1 MSKSARILFFF
12 NKLARKKHI
21 NPSEE
26 TSLARVLTTC
36 DLIGL
41 GIGSTLGAGIYVVAG
56 QVARQTAG
64 PSVVLSFLIAAVAS
78 VFAGICY
85 AEFAARVPKAGSAY
99 VYSYV
104 TVGELIAFVIGWNL
118 ILEYVIGTASVARAW
133 SSYFDSLVDNKIQD
147 FFKENMPMHVS
158 GLSEYPDFF
167 AFSITLVLTV
177 LLAVGVK
184 ESTMFNNIFTVV
196 NLLVVTYVVVCGLFK
211 VDGDNW
217 SKSES
222 EVPSDA
228 GTGGF
233 MPFGFSGMMSG
244 AATCFYAFVGFDCVA
259 TTGEEAKNPQ
269 RAIPMSIVVSLLA
282 ITLAYCSLSTV
293 LTLLCPYY
301 LLDPNA
307 PLPLVFDRLGWGV
320 AKYIIA
326 VGAICGLSTSLL
338 GAMFPLPRILY
349 AMGNDGLLFRFL
361 GKVIPR
367 FQTPVVGTMISGVF
381 AGAMA
386 MLFDLKELVDMMS
399 IGTLLA
405 YTLVAVCVLIL
416 RYQTDEYLTGEVPD
430 QAITRKISS
439 RDLFSP
445 RSSDPTS
452 ISGSLTSYSVGLLL
466 LAITALC
473 AMLIYAEPYL
483 VKLSWWAILL
493 TIVFGSAV
501 LLAVIVVW
509 RQPQNKSKLWFKVPG
524 LPWIPALSAF
534 INIYLMM
541 KLSVPTWIRFGVW
554 MAIGFAIYF
563 GYGVRN
569 SSENNQQAM
578 QQSRA
583 GQFNRDIEDR
593 PPAYQEETDKVDEKE
608 PLLSGRNH
616 RRNASR
622 IGINV
627 TPPSTSVNEKTIGDD
642 PANQNQPDSDKHVY
656 ANVTGVSEPKAP
668 FDSEDD
674 APVHSEK

>member
-1 MSKSARILFFF
+1 MSGMSRIESFIS
-12 NKLARKKHI
+12 KLSRKKRV

-133 SSYFDSLVDNKIQD
+133 SSYFDSLIDNKIQD
-147 FFKENMPMHVS
+147 FFKEHMAMDVT
-158 GLSEYPDFF
+158 GLSKYPDFF

-177 LLAVGVK
+177 LLAIGVK

-196 NLLVVTYVVVCGLFK
+196 NLLVVTYVIVCGLFK
-211 VDGDNW
+211 IDGSNW
-217 SKSES
+217 SIPKS
-222 EVPSDA
+222 EVPTGEGS
-228 GTGGF
+228 GGF

-244 AATCFYAFVGFDCVA
+244 AATCFYAFVGFDCIA

-269 RAIPMSIVVSLLA
+269 RAIPMSIVVSLIG
-282 ITLAYCSLSTV
+282 ITLAYCGLSTV

-307 PLPLVFDRLGWGV
+307 PLPIVFDRLGWGV
-320 AKYIIA
+320 AKYVIA

-338 GAMFPLPRILY
+338 GGMFPLPRILY

-361 GKVIPR
+361 GKVVPR
-367 FQTPVVGTMISGVF
+367 FQTPVVGTLISGCF
-381 AGAMA
+381 AGTMA

-416 RYQTDEYLTGEVPD
+416 RYQPDEYITGEPTDQPLTGP
-430 QAITRKISS
+430 ISS

-445 RSSDPTS
+445 RSSEPTR
-452 ISGSLTSYSVGLLL
+452 ISGRLTSYCVGFLLL
-466 LAITALC
+466 SIC
-473 AMLIYAEPYL
+473 AFCAVLIYAASELEQY
-483 VKLSWWAILL
+483 SWWAI
-493 TIVFGSAV
+493 VMAVMFGSAV
-501 LLAVIVVW
+501 LMAVIVVW

-524 LPWIPALSAF
+524 LPWVPALSAF

-554 MAIGFAIYF
+554 MFIGFAIYF
-563 GYGVRN
+563 GYGLRQ
-569 SSENNQQAM
+569 SSENREREMCQPH
-578 QQSRA
+578 S
-583 GQFNRDIEDR
+583 GTFNRDVEDP
-593 PPAYQEETDKVDEKE
+593 PPAYQEAPDPVDEKS
-608 PLLSGRNH
+608 PLLSNRTRSRNG
-616 RRNASR
+616 SR
-622 IGINV
+622 VGINGA
-627 TPPSTSVNEKTIGDD
+627 STSVNQKADDGDS
-642 PANQNQPDSDKHVY
+642 NKHVH
-656 ANVTGVSEPKAP
+656 ANVTDVSEPTAP
-668 FDSEDD
+668 PDEEQDEPLVPSKE
-674 APVHSEK
+674 